1 MTRAAAHAAADV
13 GLGGRLGE
21 REVVGAEARLA
32 IRAEHLLAEVVQ
44 RALQVAERDA
54 LVDDQ
59 ALDLRELRQMTGIGD
74 VAAIHLARSDDVDG
88 RLLLLHD
95 VHLHAGGLRAQQ
107 HLGLAAHRGLLAG
120 AVDHVE
126 GILHAAAGMVGRGV
140 ERLEVIVV
148 GFHLGTLGH
157 GIAQAQE
164 DLGDLIGDGVDEMA
178 RAHLLAAARQRDV
191 DGRRVDGGLELL
203 GGKRTLA
210 LLERRLHGAAHLVH
224 RLAHGSALL
233 LRHLAHA
240 AQVTRQRAGLAQH
253 RHAHLLERGSVR
265 SLFDGGQ
272 RARAQ
277 RRQLV
282 HDCHVS
288 DPFHICRWP
297 PDAANKKEPS
307 SPMAWDDPAQGREKA
322 LAVPPWLTDAHLHEP
337 PASFAPITE
346 GTRHGLLKRPRLPRP
361 AFSPDAR
368 KGIDALAARVLS
380 ADETRLCRPR

>member
-13 GLGGRLGE
+13 GLGRRLGE
-21 REVVGAEARLA
+21 REVMGAEARLA
-32 IRAEHLLAEVVQ
+32 IGAEHLLAEVVE

-59 ALDLRELRQMTGIGD
+59 AFDLRELRQMTGVGD
-74 VAAIHLARSDDVDG
+74 IAAIHLARGDDVDG

-95 VHLHAGGLRAQQ
+95 VHLHARGLRAQQ

-120 AVDHVE
+120 SVDHVE
-126 GILHAAAGMVGRGV
+126 GVLHATAGVICRGI

-148 GFHLGTLGH
+148 GFHLGTLSH
-157 GIAQAQE
+157 GVAQAQE
-164 DLGDLIGDGVDEMA
+164 DLGDLVGNCVDEVA
-178 RAHLLAAARQRDV
+178 RAHLLAAAGQRDV
-191 DGRRVDGGLELL
+191 DGRRIDSRLKLL
-203 GGKRTLA
+203 GGKRALA
-210 LLERRLHGAAHLVH
+210 LLERRLDGAAHLVH
-224 RLAHGSALL
+224 RFAHGGALF

-240 AQVTRQRAGLAQH
+240 AQVARQRAGLAQH

-288 DPFHICRWP
+288 DPFHICRRP
-297 PDAANKKEPS
+297 PYAANKKEPS
-307 SPMAWDDPAQGREKA
+307 SPLAWDLPSPRTREGSRGTTLVDGRAPARTARFIRPDNG
-322 LAVPPWLTDAHLHEP
+322 
-337 PASFAPITE
+337 
-346 GTRHGLLKRPRLPRP
+346 GLPPRP
-361 AFSPDAR
+361 TKTS
-368 KGIDALAARVLS
+368 ALAA
-380 ADETRLCRPR
+380 PRFQP